1 MEGHI
6 FPNLESC
13 FKEKQTSFLVQKM
26 KGLKNLFDEDFLDIK

>member
-13 FKEKQTSFLVQKM
+13 FKEKQSFLVQKM
-26 KGLKNLFDEDFLDIK
+26 KGLKKKSFDEDSLDIK